1 MKPKIILYDA
11 ISLDGRTTGFPV
23 DLGLFYSLVG
33 EWKEDATLAGCD
45 TLLQAPGDA
54 PEETGTGLPD
64 PVPVAGDTRPI
75 LVVTDSRG
83 RLKNWPFLKAQP
95 YWKDHVSLCTA
106 DTPSGHVE
114 YLKRH
119 QIKTL
124 LAGSRKVDLKYA
136 LEALNEQLGVAVVR
150 VESGG
155 TLNGVLLRAGLVD
168 ELHLL
173 VHPLLAGGLDQKTF
187 FNDSIKSG
195 GLEIPLRLMEVRKL
209 EQDLLLLSYR
219 VMQKKS

>member
-1 MKPKIILYDA
+1 VKPKVILYDA

-45 TLLQAPGDA
+45 TLLQAPVDA
-54 PEETGTGLPD
+54 PEETDTGLPD

-75 LVVTDSRG
+75 LAVTDSRG

-95 YWKDHVSLCTA
+95 YWKDHVTLCTT
-106 DTPSGHVE
+106 DTPAEHIE

-119 QIKTL
+119 HIKTL
-124 LAGSRKVDLKYA
+124 IAGSGKVDLGLA
-136 LEALNEQLGVAVVR
+136 LEALNEQFGVTVVR

-155 TLNGVLLRAGLVD
+155 TLNGVLLRSGLVD

-173 VHPLLAGGLDQKTF
+173 VHPLLAGGVDQKTF
-187 FNDSIKSG
+187 FHDSIKG
-195 GLEIPLRLMEVRKL
+195 GGYEIPLRLMEVRKM

-219 VMQKKS
+219 VLS